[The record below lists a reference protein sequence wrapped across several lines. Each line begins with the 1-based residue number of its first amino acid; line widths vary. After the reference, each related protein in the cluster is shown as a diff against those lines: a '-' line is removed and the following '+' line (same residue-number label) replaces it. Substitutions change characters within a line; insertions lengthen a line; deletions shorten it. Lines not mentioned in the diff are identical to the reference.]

1 MWRDLTSVVIR
12 GYTNHGFEAWTL
24 PCLYVMGKHLY
35 MYAIKSDEEKAMNP
49 TTDKD
54 LSLAD
59 DFDPELEKYKQLRD
73 SEQVLKRIFTLCLS
87 DR

>member
-1 MWRDLTSVVIR
+1 MWKELTSFVVR

-35 MYAIKSDEEKAMNP
+35 LYAIKSDEEKSNTPMA
-49 TTDKD
+49 DKD
-54 LSLAD
+54 LALAD
-59 DFDPELEKYKQLRD
+59 DLDPEMDKSAQLRD

>member
-1 MWRDLTSVVIR
+1 MVR

-35 MYAIKSDEEKAMNP
+35 VYAIKSDEEKAKSP
-49 TTDKD
+49 TTERDI
-54 LSLAD
+54 SMAD
-59 DFDPELEKYKQLRD
+59 DFDPEMEKYKQLRD